1 MIMIC
6 DRFVETAIASCFKF
20 NVLMHREFRILGTNF
35 LTKNLDL
42 EAGIA
47 TAVSKTFTN
56 SKYHTLGAK
65 N

>member
-47 TAVSKTFTN
+47 TAVSKNGHLF
-56 SKYHTLGAK
+56 
-65 N
+65 